1 VSSDSGA
8 EIMDNRIGIT
18 TTIPIELVFAAG
30 KVPVD
35 LNNVFINSPD
45 PISAVQTAEYDGY
58 PRNVCGW
65 IKGIYATTLS
75 SGIKTL
81 IAAVEGDCSQTH
93 AMMETLEI
101 RGIEVIPFSFPYGRD
116 RDLLRA
122 HIRKLAEKLGTDWD
136 TAEEWKRRL
145 DEVRSLAWR
154 LDEMTWR
161 ENKVLGSENH
171 LYQIRCSDFEGNPN
185 KYAEELRQFLNSA
198 EGRQGDSVKLRLGY
212 IGIPPIFTD
221 LYEFLESL
229 GARVV
234 FNEVQRQFTM
244 PHETDDLV
252 EQYALYTYPYDVFT
266 RIADIK
272 QEIVRRDIHGII
284 HYTQSFCFRQIQ
296 DIIIRGQIDVPIL
309 TIEGENPTKLDGRT
323 RVRIE
328 SFLEMLERRC
338 ATW

>member
-1 VSSDSGA
+1 MPSDIGVK
-8 EIMDNRIGIT
+8 IVDNRIGIT
-18 TTIPIELVFAAG
+18 TTIPVELVFAAG

-35 LNNVFINSPD
+35 LNNVFITSAD
-45 PISAVQTAEYDGY
+45 PISAVQAAEYDGY

-65 IKGIYATTLS
+65 IKGIYATALS
-75 SGIKTL
+75 SGIKTV
-81 IAAVEGDCSQTH
+81 IAVVEGDCSQTH
-93 AMMETLEI
+93 AMMETLEM
-101 RGIEVIPFSFPYGRD
+101 RGIEVIPFGFPYGRD
-116 RDLLRA
+116 RELLRA
-122 HIRKLAEKLGTDWD
+122 HIERLAARLGADLD
-136 TAEEWKRRL
+136 TVEEWKRHL
-145 DEVRSLAWR
+145 DGVRELAWR

-161 ENKVLGSENH
+161 ENKVLGWENH
-171 LYQIRCSDFEGNPN
+171 YYQVQCSDFNGDPDRYAQELSGFLDMAKSRQAVNP
-185 KYAEELRQFLNSA
+185 EI
-198 EGRQGDSVKLRLGY
+198 RLGY

-244 PHETDDLV
+244 PFSTDDLI
-252 EQYALYTYPYDVFT
+252 EQYARYTYPYDVFT

-272 QEIVRRDIHGII
+272 QEISRREIHGII

-296 DIIIRGQIDVPIL
+296 DIIMRREIDVPIL
-309 TIEGENPTKLDGRT
+309 TIEGENPTRLDGRT

-338 ATW
+338 RT